1 MEVMSV
7 KVALQ
12 ETGGEVGNVE
22 VVTVVD
28 GGVIE
33 EVVVV
38 VVGGEEEADG
48 EDKEGVVGEDE
59 GIMET
64 VAEELEEVDV
74 VSF

>member
-1 MEVMSV
+1 MPV

-12 ETGGEVGNVE
+12 ETGVEVGNVE
-22 VVTVVD
+22 VATVVD

-33 EVVVV
+33 EVV

-74 VSF
+74 VSFLY